1 MPRRATA
8 ATPSLCRILLLL
20 GLAARARPLAVS
32 DNTNLVVPRAA
43 YSSALAA
50 WTLPFPPLAPNAG
63 IVVQACASMRDT
75 HTLCAENVLPPM
87 LSCAALE
94 AELGDPSWV
103 SIARAVRGGDCALDA
118 SEAARPVSL
127 SPARFVLPGNLHI
140 QNNATLLAAQ
150 AYAFGNNT
158 FTFHL
163 RALLVH
169 SVQSAAV
176 VQQMTWELTLTIPRL
191 TIGALAV
198 ENECV
203 HRGLLTPPLAVLVA
217 RTLSDDSRPCIW
229 ACNPSHIRQP
239 FNKPPLD
246 ASAPAP
252 YSPMCFPLPMQYVAF
267 VFEFTI
273 YVEAAASS
281 GLDPAA
287 AFSQGMHDGMDQL
300 ADELTASAHD
310 RGLVD
315 ALGVV
320 RIHEALYDSG
330 SFPHTLQRH
339 NLFSNIPADLELYHI
354 AASTTANRRLLQAP
368 AAAAY
373 VAVPAGGMLLTGA
386 LQHVDATT
394 AFSYAE
400 RTVASIGTTN
410 LDPSLR
416 VHSMSTPRFTNIVRS
431 THMSTPRPLALSL
444 QTQRGIV
451 YAVEGMCFIIILC
464 RCGVL
469 FNKRFRQKN
478 ASSKGSTLV

>member
-1 MPRRATA
+1 MA
-8 ATPSLCRILLLL
+8 PSTLRLLLLL
-20 GLAARARPLAVS
+20 GLAAPARPLAVS
-32 DNTNLVVPRAA
+32 DSANLVIPHAA

-50 WTLPFPPLAPNAG
+50 WTLPFPPLPANAG
-63 IVVQACASMRDT
+63 IVIQACASMRDA
-75 HTLCAENVLPPM
+75 HTLCPEPVVAPM
-87 LSCAALE
+87 LSCAA
-94 AELGDPSWV
+94 AEGLLADPAWV
-103 SIARAVRGGDCALDA
+103 SIARAVRGGACALDA
-118 SEAARPVSL
+118 SEAARPAAL
-127 SPARFVLPGNLHI
+127 SPARFRLPGNLHI
-140 QNNATLLAAQ
+140 ENNATLLAAH
-150 AYAFGNNT
+150 AHAFGNNT

-169 SVQSAAV
+169 SVQNAAV
-176 VQQMTWELTLTIPRL
+176 VEQLAWTLTLTIPRL

-217 RTLSDDSRPCIW
+217 RALPDGSRPCIW

-246 ASAPAP
+246 AAALSASPP
-252 YSPMCFPLPMQYVAF
+252 YSPMCFPLPLQYVAF

-273 YVEAAASS
+273 YVDAAASS

-287 AFSQGMHDGMDQL
+287 AFSQDMHDGMDRL
-300 ADELTASAHD
+300 ADELTASAHAN
-310 RGLVD
+310 GLAD

-320 RIHEALYDSG
+320 RIQEALYDSG
-330 SFPHTLQRH
+330 SFPYTLQRH
-339 NLFSNIPADLELYHI
+339 NLFSNIPTDIELYHI
-354 AASTTANRRLLQAP
+354 AASGTTANRHLLQAP

-373 VAVPAGGMLLTGA
+373 VAVPAGGILLTGA

-400 RTVASIGTTN
+400 RTVAGFGTTH

-431 THMSTPRPLALSL
+431 SHMSTPRPLALSL
-444 QTQRGIV
+444 QAQRGIV

-469 FNKRFRQKN
+469 FKTRFRQN
-478 ASSKGSTLV
+478 AAFSKGNTWV